1 MAGGLAADWPLS
13 GLCHHLIV
21 NNFGSVNQCT
31 AETVEAGGDSQYS
44 IVVPSFGLFNSG
56 STEDS
61 HDNFGVLLGAEKV
74 LGREVRWSDGPTSFC
89 RRNQWY

>member
-1 MAGGLAADWPLS
+1 MAGGSAADWPLG

-31 AETVEAGGDSQYS
+31 AETVEARGDSQYG

-56 STEDS
+56 SAEDS

-74 LGREVRWSDGPTSFC
+74 PGREVRWSDGPTSFC
-89 RRNQWY
+89 RCNQWY